1 MLPVY
6 TVHNSAS
13 PIAIEI
19 SINIAS
25 CVYEMFCKGILSS
38 RALLYYLCSD
48 IECTRQGKARRVALR
63 LQIIEGLNGLWLIFL
78 KREPSSIGANFAAT
92 NPLP

>member
-48 IECTRQGKARRVALR
+48 IECTRQGKVFAGAVYRPGA
-63 LQIIEGLNGLWLIFL
+63 
-78 KREPSSIGANFAAT
+78 SSIFQDEG
-92 NPLP
+92 